1 MWIRI
6 ALFRWGIVRLN
17 KDMEMS
23 RQQCAF
29 SKESTKYAG
38 CGILKR
44 NFYTRFI
51 PVFKKFGL
59 WHGGKVFGKYD
70 IKN

>member
-1 MWIRI
+1 MAWQ
-6 ALFRWGIVRLN
+6 
-17 KDMEMS
+17 E
-23 RQQCAF
+23 CAF
-29 SKESTKYAG
+29 LEKFSKYKG
-38 CGILKR
+38 CRILKR